1 MNEMRLKDEVK
12 EKFDPF
18 LEEILSSDEDK
29 IHSIHI
35 TGSALTQD
43 FVPKSS
49 DINSVFVL
57 HKMDLQ
63 FLEDFAP
70 LGKKYGKQGVSAPL
84 IMTPDYIKGS
94 LDVFPIEFLN
104 IKILHYTVFGED
116 IFNDLEINP
125 SDLRHQ
131 SERELKVKLI
141 SLRQGYLSSSGNAKI
156 LTEGF
161 INTIAGY
168 IPLFRGI
175 IVVYGQQAPE
185 DYNNVL
191 TMLQEVSG
199 VNTAVFRTVL
209 NLKKDR
215 KKFSIQELN
224 TLFEDYY
231 GTIEKL
237 GNLIDAI
244 NV

>member
-1 MNEMRLKDEVK
+1 MNEQTLKDQVK
-12 EKFDPF
+12 EKFNPF
-18 LEEILSSDEDK
+18 VEQIVGNHENK

-43 FVPKSS
+43 FNPKTS

-70 LGKKYGKQGVSAPL
+70 LGIKYGKKRVSAPL

-116 IFNDLEINP
+116 IFDDLEINP

-131 SERELKVKLI
+131 CERELKVKLI
-141 SLRQGYLSSSGNAKI
+141 GLRQGYLSSSGNAKI

-161 INTIAGY
+161 MNTIAGY

-175 IVVYGQQAPE
+175 IVLYDQQAPK
-185 DYNNVL
+185 DYNKVL
-191 TMLQEVSG
+191 TTLQEMSG
-199 VNTAVFRTVL
+199 VNTAIFRTVL
-209 NLKKDR
+209 NLKKER
-215 KKFSIQELN
+215 KKFSIQKLN

-231 GTIEKL
+231 RAIEKL
-237 GNLIDAI
+237 GDLVDAI
-244 NV
+244 KV

>member
-1 MNEMRLKDEVK
+1 MNEQTLKDQVK
-12 EKFDPF
+12 EKFNPF
-18 LEEILSSDEDK
+18 VEQIVGNHENK

-43 FVPKSS
+43 FNPKTS

-70 LGKKYGKQGVSAPL
+70 LGIKYGKKRVSAPL

-116 IFNDLEINP
+116 IFDDLEINP

-131 SERELKVKLI
+131 CERELKVKLI
-141 SLRQGYLSSSGNAKI
+141 GLRQGYLSSSGNAKI

-161 INTIAGY
+161 MNTIAGY

-175 IVVYGQQAPE
+175 IVLYDQQAPK
-185 DYNNVL
+185 DYNKVL
-191 TMLQEVSG
+191 TTLQEMSG

-209 NLKKDR
+209 NLKKER
-215 KKFSIQELN
+215 KKFSIQKLN

-231 GTIEKL
+231 RAIEKL
-237 GNLIDAI
+237 GDLVDAI
-244 NV
+244 KV

>member
-1 MNEMRLKDEVK
+1 MDEQTLKDQVK
-12 EKFDPF
+12 EKFNPF
-18 LEEILSSDEDK
+18 VEQIVGSHEDK

-35 TGSALTQD
+35 TGSALTHD
-43 FVPKSS
+43 FNPKTS

-70 LGKKYGKQGVSAPL
+70 LGIKYGKKRVSAPL
-84 IMTPDYIKGS
+84 IMTPDYIKDS

-116 IFNDLEINP
+116 IFDDLEINP

-131 SERELKVKLI
+131 CERELKVKLI
-141 SLRQGYLSSSGNAKI
+141 GLRQGYLSSSGNAKI

-161 INTIAGY
+161 INTFADY
-168 IPLFRGI
+168 IPLFSCI
-175 IVVYGQQAPE
+175 IVLYDQQAPK
-185 DYNNVL
+185 DYNKVL
-191 TMLQEVSG
+191 TTLQEMSG

-209 NLKKDR
+209 NLKKER
-215 KKFSIQELN
+215 EKLSIQKLN

-231 GTIEKL
+231 EAIEKL
-237 GNLIDAI
+237 GDLVDAI
-244 NV
+244 KV